1 MSSTEKQIAA
11 NRENAQLSTGP
22 VTEAGAER
30 SSRNATKHGFT
41 GQSIVVSEAEGA
53 SYEAHVEAYSFK
65 YLPANHQEKQL
76 VQLLADHDWS
86 LQQIGVQQIN
96 TIAQMNTATTIMSAA
111 GDPVATAAILS
122 SLSKTLNTLGIYE
135 ARRGRAAKAIH
146 EELEAVQKAAAEL
159 LRQELPQAATLYKIH
174 KAKGQDWDPSEFGF
188 LCSLEDVY
196 AYLRGQELAQDARN
210 LQNPGGNGP
219 SL

>member
-1 MSSTEKQIAA
+1 MPSTEKQIEA
-11 NRENAQLSTGP
+11 NRDNAQLSTGP

-41 GQSIVVSEAEGA
+41 GQTLVISEAESK
-53 SYEAHVEAYSFK
+53 SYEAHVEAYIYR

-96 TIAQMNTATTIMSAA
+96 TIAQMNSATTIMSAA
-111 GDPVATAAILS
+111 GDPVATAALLA
-122 SLSKTLNTLGIYE
+122 SLSRTLNTLGIYE
-135 ARRGRAAKAIH
+135 TRRNRAAKAIQ
-146 EELEAVQKAAAEL
+146 EELEAVQKAGAEL

-174 KAKGQDWDPSEFGF
+174 KAKGQNWNPSEFGF
-188 LCSLEDVY
+188 VCSLEDVH
-196 AYLRGQELAQDARN
+196 AYLRGQELAEDAKQ
-210 LQNPGGNGP
+210 LQQNR
-219 SL
+219 